1 MSRRL
6 LVALLILAMCIP
18 FLGPVAAAKAETTQ
32 TTVVYDFVANA
43 ASASWRSSAVPL
55 SFGGPNNDIRGFA
68 MYVAPATMEDGTTQK
83 KVLETHPQWVSTGW
97 IQGAYYN
104 ITIPSGATL
113 NVKAGFLKGATSS
126 NGVLYSVRFKENGT
140 STWYYFPN
148 GTTTYSA
155 GHLKTYDEKIW
166 TLSWFLQDLAGK
178 TGEFDLRVDANG
190 NSGQDWACWQQA
202 DITALTVPGA
212 VEAHSFGTSVTVDWD
227 YTYTAP
233 LFRSLSFEVQ
243 RRINVLPAIWFGV
256 GTVAYPTTT
265 LTLEDQSAGLNTYRV
280 RAVETITFI
289 GTTTIPSDWSA
300 AVSSW
305 VLAAPVGAAVQ
316 HVANGMG
323 IKVKW
328 TGLDPLATHYQV
340 LRSTVALMKA
350 PVIHESPHTDTSWVD
365 EDVDP
370 NKKYYYYLRAVKA
383 GTESTDKD
391 LSSQSSAGSITT
403 PPEVPTSQVARSSGR
418 TITVSWAH
426 SGNCAQF
433 HVWSKPVSVVEPVMP
448 AMLPSTQRS
457 YTIPNAD
464 YGRWMVDMA
473 AWGDG
478 GYSPDTPQ
486 LDVWVLTTP
495 SAPLVVVGN
504 STTVNLTW
512 GAPDANATSVHI
524 LRSVSAGP
532 FADTY
537 TIASAVTSYADT
549 TCLPGT
555 TYAYK
560 LQAVRDDDVSEL
572 SPASLSVTTPAA
584 LAAPAAPTGLTATG
598 QSPTAVG
605 LTWTDNADNET
616 SYHVFRRDGAALAFV
631 QVSPD
636 LPAGTTSWQDTSVAA
651 SSLYAYTVKA
661 RNAAGDSSAS
671 NEAVVTTPAAPAAPA
686 APTGLTA
693 VAQSSTTVGLTW
705 TDNANNE
712 TSYRVFRRDG
722 AAVTAVQVSLDLP
735 AGTVSWQDNGL
746 AESSLYTYSV
756 RAHNAAGDSGASNE
770 AQVTTPAEPVA
781 APLAPTF
788 LVGVAGTPRSVEVNW
803 YDNSSNEEGFRLE
816 RHTGTGAWTQIKT
829 LGVGAIKWMDETV
842 SPATVYSYRVK
853 AYNAGGESAWSNEST
868 VTTPSDVQT
877 VVIKLTIDKKNYTIN
892 GISMMMDVAP
902 VILESRTLGPVR
914 YIAEALGADVAWD
927 PVERKVTL
935 TRGST
940 IIELWIGRNTARV
953 NGAYVLIDLQNP
965 EVKPVILPPG
975 RTMLPF
981 RFIAEQLGAG
991 VGWDPVKR
999 EVTIT
1004 YPAA

>member
-1 MSRRL
+1 MGLLNLNRHQEYQGGAMSRRL
-6 LVALLILAMCIP
+6 LVVLLILAMCIP

-113 NVKAGFLKGATSS
+113 NVKAGFLKGATAS

-140 STWYYFPN
+140 STWHYFPN

-243 RRINVLPAIWFGV
+243 RRISVLPAIWFGV

-328 TGLDPLATHYQV
+328 TGLDPLANGYEV
-340 LRSTVALMKA
+340 LRTTNPLMRA
-350 PVIHESPHTDTSWVD
+350 SVIHEGPHTDTSWVD

-403 PPEVPTSQVARSSGR
+403 PPEVPTAQVAHSSGR

-426 SGNCAQF
+426 SGNCDQF
-433 HVWSKPVSVVEPVMP
+433 HVWSKPTRVTDPLMP
-448 AMLPSTQRS
+448 DMLPATQRS
-457 YTIPNAD
+457 KAIVDAE
-464 YGRWMVDMA
+464 YGRWYVSIR
-473 AWGDG
+473 AWGEG
-478 GYSPDTPQ
+478 GYSPETPA
-486 LDVWVLTTP
+486 LDVWVLTVP
-495 SAPLVVVGN
+495 SAPLATVGG
-504 STTVNLTW
+504 SSAVNLSW
-512 GAPDANATSVHI
+512 GAPDANATSVRV

-532 FADTY
+532 FADLSTV
-537 TIASAVTSYADT
+537 AANVTSYADT
-549 TCLPGT
+549 TCLAGT
-555 TYAYK
+555 MYAYK
-560 LQAVRDDDVSEL
+560 LQAVRDDDASEL
-572 SPASLSVTTPAA
+572 SPASASVTTPTALSKPAKPTNLVATAQSSSAVGLTWEDNANNEEMYKVYRRDGTHIVFGQASPDLPAGTTSWQDATVAPASLYTYILKAVNAAGDSDWSNEVSVTTPAA
-584 LAAPAAPTGLTATG
+584 PVLVPATPTNLVATAA
-598 QSPTAVG
+598 SPTVVN
-605 LTWTDNADNET
+605 LTWADNAVNED
-616 SYHVFRRDGAALAFV
+616 SYRAYRKQGSAAFV

-636 LPAGTTSWQDTSVAA
+636 LPAGTTTWQDASV
-651 SSLYAYTVKA
+651 V
-661 RNAAGDSSAS
+661 
-671 NEAVVTTPAAPAAPA
+671 P
-686 APTGLTA
+686 
-693 VAQSSTTVGLTW
+693 
-705 TDNANNE
+705 
-712 TSYRVFRRDG
+712 
-722 AAVTAVQVSLDLP
+722 
-735 AGTVSWQDNGL
+735 
-746 AESSLYTYSV
+746 SSLYTYAIKARNPS
-756 RAHNAAGDSGASNE
+756 GDSG
-770 AQVTTPAEPVA
+770 
-781 APLAPTF
+781 
-788 LVGVAGTPRSVEVNW
+788 
-803 YDNSSNEEGFRLE
+803 
-816 RHTGTGAWTQIKT
+816 
-829 LGVGAIKWMDETV
+829 
-842 SPATVYSYRVK
+842 
-853 AYNAGGESAWSNEST
+853 WSNETS
-868 VTTPSDVQT
+868 VTTPSAVQS
-877 VVIKLTIDKKNYTIN
+877 VVMKLTIDKKNYTIN
-892 GISMMMDVAP
+892 GVAMMMDVAP

-914 YIAEALGADVAWD
+914 YVAEALGAEVAWD

-935 TRGST
+935 TRGSK

-953 NGAYVLIDLQNP
+953 DGAYVLIDPQNP

-981 RFIAEQLGAG
+981 RFIAEQLGAS
-991 VGWDPVKR
+991 VGWEAVKR

-1004 YPAA
+1004 YPSA